1 MQGKPLQQKTETSSD
16 SDTDESV
23 EVKTTKRVFI
33 KTIETK
39 DGKILSQKTE
49 EKSGNLA
56 STYNN
61 VSKTEKTDTKS
72 TQKSAH
78 KSGRRSFFWNK

>member
-1 MQGKPLQQKTETSSD
+1 MPCSNQICEISSLTFSLFSPSGKPLQSKTETSSD

-56 STYNN
+56 STY
-61 VSKTEKTDTKS
+61 KKC
-72 TQKSAH
+72 
-78 KSGRRSFFWNK
+78 

>member
-61 VSKTEKTDTKS
+61 VSQTEKPD
-72 TQKSAH
+72 QKSAV
-78 KSGRRSFFWNK
+78 KSGRRSFFWNQ